1 MVLLKLIHKHLTYK
15 IESPFIANCDIVKN
29 GACRIKTTFMYPDHS
44 NIDLFLEYHL
54 DQYVMS
60 DYGQTILYLYD
71 RQITNPNIEV
81 VENICKDSEVLY
93 RNGSIELDL
102 SNHPSIDISNNIY
115 KLVSACTKV
124 VEFVK

>member
-1 MVLLKLIHKHLTYK
+1 
-15 IESPFIANCDIVKN
+15 
-29 GACRIKTTFMYPDHS
+29 MYPDHS

-124 VEFVK
+124 VEFLK